1 MTTDG
6 IRLTHRDPAEI
17 GKPYLGTIGPGAA
30 RAERSPRRRSEP
42 SGPSLRSV
50 VPVIDDGEVV
60 ALVSAGITLGSVGS
74 GVLRQVPFVI
84 AIAVALAAVGLAAAW
99 LAGRFTRRIAGDLPA
114 SAVRDAVSSYESVR
128 TLGEALRAQTHEHGN
143 RMHTAV
149 ALLELGR
156 TDEAIG
162 ILTETSRQSQALVDQ
177 VAARREGDPTVGA
190 LLLGKAAQARE
201 RGVEWTAQ
209 IDPAAPR
216 STLSPVDAVSVV
228 GNLIDNAVD
237 AAAAGSEPR
246 TVRRRVRPRTGRRPR
261 DLGLG
266 LRRRGA
272 ARTARSHLRAR
283 LLDQARGRRG
293 PRRRARA
300 RPLDR
305 GGGRRRRRRDRR
317 PHDVPGHPAREERMI
332 QVLLVDDDAL
342 TLELH
347 RTYLER
353 LEGFRV
359 VAECTGARAA
369 VSAIL
374 ERPPAEGIDLVLLDM
389 TMPDGTGLD
398 VLRHV
403 RARAADVDV
412 IAVTGVR
419 DADVVRQMV
428 ALGVAQYLIK
438 PFAFA
443 VFRERLEQYRAY
455 RERARDASGPA
466 TQSEIDAMLSA
477 LRPSAPVALP
487 KGLSADTLERVT
499 AAVRTDGPL
508 SAAETATRLGMSR
521 VAARRYLE
529 HLADAARVERSP
541 RYGSPGRPETEYRW
555 RG

>member
-1 MTTDG
+1 
-6 IRLTHRDPAEI
+6 
-17 GKPYLGTIGPGAA
+17 
-30 RAERSPRRRSEP
+30 
-42 SGPSLRSV
+42 
-50 VPVIDDGEVV
+50 
-60 ALVSAGITLGSVGS
+60 
-74 GVLRQVPFVI
+74 
-84 AIAVALAAVGLAAAW
+84 
-99 LAGRFTRRIAGDLPA
+99 
-114 SAVRDAVSSYESVR
+114 
-128 TLGEALRAQTHEHGN
+128 
-143 RMHTAV
+143 
-149 ALLELGR
+149 
-156 TDEAIG
+156 
-162 ILTETSRQSQALVDQ
+162 
-177 VAARREGDPTVGA
+177 
-190 LLLGKAAQARE
+190 
-201 RGVEWTAQ
+201 
-209 IDPAAPR
+209 
-216 STLSPVDAVSVV
+216 
-228 GNLIDNAVD
+228 
-237 AAAAGSEPR
+237 
-246 TVRRRVRPRTGRRPR
+246 
-261 DLGLG
+261 
-266 LRRRGA
+266 
-272 ARTARSHLRAR
+272 
-283 LLDQARGRRG
+283 
-293 PRRRARA
+293 
-300 RPLDR
+300 
-305 GGGRRRRRRDRR
+305 
-317 PHDVPGHPAREERMI
+317 MI

-369 VSAIL
+369 ISAIL

-529 HLADAARVERSP
+529 HLADAVRVERSP